1 MAENRGPQAAG
12 AAGLFLA
19 LSWIFV
25 PLRCYCRIAIVR
37 AFGREDYLC
46 VIAQVILSLLDL
58 GDIEAE
64 EPRYFSLYTVR

>member
-1 MAENRGPQAAG
+1 MAEDRGPQAAG

-25 PLRCYCRIAIVR
+25 SLRCYCRIALLR
-37 AFGREDYLC
+37 AFAREDYLC
-46 VIAQVILSLLDL
+46 VITQVIPPLLDL

-64 EPRYFSLYTVR
+64 QPRYCSLSTAR